1 MDRYLPIPFNK
12 TYFACSNGKIYN
24 KRGKEIGSTKKSG
37 YTIVYIKHRD
47 TNKFI
52 GIYAH
57 RLIWEVFNGE
67 IPEGMEIDH
76 INTNRSDNRL
86 ENLRIVNHR
95 ENCNNSKSIE
105 KYRISNKGK
114 GFCSADYI
122 STRIKGKVLSEETK
136 KKIAEAKS
144 KKVYQYTLDGEL
156 VKIWKSA
163 RECGRNGF
171 NQGHVSAC
179 CRGIEKKY
187 KGYKWLNNPI

>member
-1 MDRYLPIPFNK
+1 MDKYLPIPFNK

-24 KRGKEIGSTKKSG
+24 KRGKEIGLTNRKSG
-37 YTIVYIKHRD
+37 YKTVNIRHRD
-47 TNKFI
+47 NNQRITFYI
-52 GIYAH
+52 H
-57 RLIWEVFNGE
+57 RLIWETFNGS

-86 ENLRIVNHR
+86 ENLRLVSHR

-114 GFCSADYI
+114 
-122 STRIKGKVLSEETK
+122 VSEEAK
-136 KKIAEAKS
+136 RKLSKI
-144 KKVYQYTLDGEL
+144 VYQYTLDGEL
-156 VKIWKSA
+156 VKIWNST

-171 NQGHVSAC
+171 KKEHVSAC

-187 KGYKWLNNPI
+187 KGYKWLYNPI